1 MMDSTLLPKWNF
13 TITIC
18 GDQIDFRSHE
28 CIMNS
33 DFVQYYL
40 KNSYPKHS
48 IEGADTF
55 LHDLLMDMYH
65 S

>member
-1 MMDSTLLPKWNF
+1 
-13 TITIC
+13 
-18 GDQIDFRSHE
+18 
-28 CIMNS
+28 MNS
-33 DFVQYYL
+33 DFVQNYL

-55 LHDLLMDMYH
+55 LHDLLVDMYH